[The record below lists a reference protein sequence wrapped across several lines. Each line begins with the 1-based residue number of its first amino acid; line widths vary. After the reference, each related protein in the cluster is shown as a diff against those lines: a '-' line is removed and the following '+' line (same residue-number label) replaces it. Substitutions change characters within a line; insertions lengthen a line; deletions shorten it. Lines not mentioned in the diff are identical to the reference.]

1 MRILELSTVKLPN
14 AIMEGDLTSL
24 LAVRASDEKRTTTR
38 SLHWKVLFKARPV
51 EFLFT
56 FCPNLSNC
64 QSECEVC
71 CSDFNVIPN
80 LSIVPK
86 KLVMIT
92 LKLT

>member
-14 AIMEGDLTSL
+14 AIMEGDLTFL
-24 LAVRASDEKRTTTR
+24 LAVRVSEERRTTAR
-38 SLHWKVLFKARPV
+38 GLQKSAFFKARPV
-51 EFLFT
+51 ELLFS

-71 CSDFNVIPN
+71 CSDVNVIPN

-86 KLVMIT
+86 SY
-92 LKLT
+92 